1 MCLKPRQ
8 NVDRLNQDVVYN
20 TYNEELDHCDYVDY
34 GDSISVDS
42 NDLVIMQLTVHGLYS
57 KMDQIKSLL
66 DTVTTE
72 KKLDVLMLCET
83 WQSKNS
89 PIPDLPRYDYIHKAR
104 TNKLG
109 GGVGILISDNLT
121 YKTRSDLEINTE
133 TIKRCIAEL
142 KLKTN
147 RLLLC
152 SGYRAPGNNPSK
164 FVDEYSELLFIINGT
179 GLPVIMGLDHN
190 LDLLKHKSHSPTL
203 RFIEKNL
210 DLDMIPCIT
219 KPTRITKSSATL
231 IDNIFIP

>member
-1 MCLKPRQ
+1 MCLKLRQ

-42 NDLVIMQLTVHGLYS
+42 NDIVIMQLTVHGLYS

-72 KKLDVLMLCET
+72 KKPDVLMLCET

-104 TNKLG
+104 THKLG

-121 YKTRSDLEINTE
+121 YKTRSDL
-133 TIKRCIAEL
+133 
-142 KLKTN
+142 
-147 RLLLC
+147 
-152 SGYRAPGNNPSK
+152 
-164 FVDEYSELLFIINGT
+164 
-179 GLPVIMGLDHN
+179 M
-190 LDLLKHKSHSPTL
+190 
-203 RFIEKNL
+203 
-210 DLDMIPCIT
+210 
-219 KPTRITKSSATL
+219 
-231 IDNIFIP
+231 